1 MPYMK
6 QKKSILSKHFFVL
19 AFLGLTFFC
28 WCPVFY
34 GSYGPSKRIL
44 GIPSWAVL
52 AFVFGAV
59 LFVLEWIYLFLTRRA
74 ISDEELGE
82 VISELAKVD
91 ADAAAAGK
99 EDG

>member
-1 MPYMK
+1 MK
-6 QKKSILSKHFFVL
+6 QKKSVWLNHFFVF
-19 AFLGLTFFC
+19 AFLVLTFFC

-34 GSYGPSKRIL
+34 GSYGPPKRIL

-59 LFVLEWIYLFLTRRA
+59 LFVLEWIYLFLTGRA
-74 ISDEELGE
+74 MNDEELGD
-82 VISELAKVD
+82 VISELASAH
-91 ADAAAAGK
+91 ADAPAAGK